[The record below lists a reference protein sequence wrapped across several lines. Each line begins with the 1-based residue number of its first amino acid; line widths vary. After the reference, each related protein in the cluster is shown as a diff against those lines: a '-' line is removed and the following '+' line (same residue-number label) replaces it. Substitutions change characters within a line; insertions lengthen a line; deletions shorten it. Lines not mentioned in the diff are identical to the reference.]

1 MVRWTLFCDIL
12 GSVGHF
18 LMIFWCLGGSF
29 DVFGVLGGSR
39 GVQGADVG
47 EMILSRGR
55 LLAQFQLP
63 FLRKIMIGF
72 MLFFDCFS
80 GCHLY

>member
-1 MVRWTLFCDIL
+1 MVGWALFCDIL

-18 LMIFWCLGGSF
+18 LVIFWCLGGLSTCL
-29 DVFGVLGGSR
+29 VSWGGAW

-55 LLAQFQLP
+55 LLGSFRLP

-80 GCHLY
+80 GCHF